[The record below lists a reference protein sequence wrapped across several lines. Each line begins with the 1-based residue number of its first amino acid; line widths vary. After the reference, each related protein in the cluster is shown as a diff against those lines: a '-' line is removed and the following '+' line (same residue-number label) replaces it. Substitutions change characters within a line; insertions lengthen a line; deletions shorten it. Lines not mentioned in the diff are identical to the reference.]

1 MHFRL
6 PFKNLFIFAITT
18 LTMHTL
24 TFKIEAQYSIDA
36 VQKIDVL
43 FVVTVLN
50 KKNTPGD
57 FIKDGDIHVRY
68 LMSGNI
74 KESNFQVE
82 SNSFSLIYS
91 KSDWRI
97 ELNEKFPIKRDMDF
111 LLWSKNLILKTL
123 EVRFSNN

>member
-1 MHFRL
+1 
-6 PFKNLFIFAITT
+6 
-18 LTMHTL
+18 MHTL